1 MLERVAS
8 LLKEKGLWIATAE
21 SCTGGLIGHKLTNI
35 PGSSEYFKG
44 GVISYGNEVKM
55 KLLGVKEETLKK
67 YGAVSEQTARVMAE
81 GVKKLMDVNIAIA
94 TTGIAGPGGGTET
107 KPVGLVYAALAHDD
121 GVIVKKFVFNGAR
134 EENKESFANAAL
146 NMLLEYL
153 EG

>member
-67 YGAVSEQTARVMAE
+67 YGAVSEQTAREMAE

-146 NMLLEYL
+146 NILLEYH